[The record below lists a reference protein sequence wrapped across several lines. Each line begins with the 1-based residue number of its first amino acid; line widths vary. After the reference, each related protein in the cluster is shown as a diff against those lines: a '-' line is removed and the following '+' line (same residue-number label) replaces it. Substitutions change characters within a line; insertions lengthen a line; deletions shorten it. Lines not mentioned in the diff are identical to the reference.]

1 MSTSAQRILVVEDFG
16 YNTATR
22 ISAQAIDDMTLIVE
36 FSNHDRR
43 RYCIAKLLN
52 QPMFSP
58 LQSPSFFRNFQ
69 IDQGG
74 YGIIWNDEIDLSEY
88 ELWQNGT
95 DVGEIDRASVHS
107 SRLPE

>member
-1 MSTSAQRILVVEDFG
+1 MKPPKIV
-16 YNTATR
+16 
-22 ISAQAIDDMTLIVE
+22 SAQAIDDVTLIIE

-43 RYCIAKLLN
+43 KYCVTKLLN
-52 QPMFSP
+52 QPMFSR
-58 LQSPSFFRNFQ
+58 LRNPSFFRSFQ

-95 DVGEIDRASVHS
+95 DVVETDRASVNS
-107 SRLPE
+107 SRSPEQFSQGSSEHHSCER